1 MGTAVASGTNRAV
14 DAANRA
20 ISSPLLED
28 NSIQGAQGILINM
41 TGSSSLSLHEVH
53 EASSII
59 QKAAHENANIIFGAV
74 MDEAMK
80 EAVKITVI
88 AAGFRDVG
96 RKQQTSVLLP
106 KTWKAAREPEPE
118 PQQVTSRSQSRR
130 QSPTA
135 PVHEIIQP
143 STPTTSTCQHS
154 CAARPK
160 KPSSRGTAPYLKL
173 GSSRS
178 GGGPEFFSGASKLVT
193 ISQVG
198 EDTYIL
204 AKAEFQSKSA
214 GASQFDRT
222 AEESMN
228 LRNAVAL
235 ITGGS
240 AGIGRAIAQ
249 SLAASGARVAIT
261 GRDKG
266 RLSEAARALG
276 AFPIHADVAKEDDV
290 QRTYRE
296 LLAQFGDLD
305 ILVNN
310 AGFGVF
316 KSLVDSDRASFDAVF
331 ATNVTGAMLMARE
344 AAKHFIARQRGNI
357 VNISSTAGLR
367 GAANGTAYYASKFAL
382 RGMTECWRAELR
394 RHNIRVFLVNPSEV
408 LTSFAA
414 SAGLAQ
420 KENETKL
427 RSEEIAYIVKAA
439 LEMDDRGFT
448 PELSVFATNPK
459 D

>member
-1 MGTAVASGTNRAV
+1 
-14 DAANRA
+14 
-20 ISSPLLED
+20 
-28 NSIQGAQGILINM
+28 
-41 TGSSSLSLHEVH
+41 
-53 EASSII
+53 
-59 QKAAHENANIIFGAV
+59 
-74 MDEAMK
+74 
-80 EAVKITVI
+80 
-88 AAGFRDVG
+88 
-96 RKQQTSVLLP
+96 
-106 KTWKAAREPEPE
+106 
-118 PQQVTSRSQSRR
+118 
-130 QSPTA
+130 
-135 PVHEIIQP
+135 
-143 STPTTSTCQHS
+143 
-154 CAARPK
+154 
-160 KPSSRGTAPYLKL
+160 
-173 GSSRS
+173 
-178 GGGPEFFSGASKLVT
+178 
-193 ISQVG
+193 
-198 EDTYIL
+198 
-204 AKAEFQSKSA
+204 
-214 GASQFDRT
+214 
-222 AEESMN
+222 MN

-249 SLAASGARVAIT
+249 SLAVGGARVAIT
-261 GRDKG
+261 GRNPG
-266 RLSEAARALG
+266 RLADAARALG

-290 QRTYRE
+290 ERTYRE
-296 LLAQFGDLD
+296 LLAEFGDLH

-382 RGMTECWRAELR
+382 RGMSECWRAELR
-394 RHNIRVFLVNPSEV
+394 RYNIRVFLINPSEV
-408 LTSFAA
+408 LTSFA
-414 SAGLAQ
+414 STAGLVQ
-420 KENETKL
+420 KENATKL